1 MTFRVLLLE
10 SIHELARINLA
21 AAGIEVELM
30 DGALTETELAA
41 RLEGVHAVGIRSKT
55 QMTARVIEAADDLM
69 AIGAFC
75 IGTNQ
80 IDLDMATERGVAV
93 FNAPFSN
100 TRSVAELVL
109 SEIVMLS
116 RGLADR
122 SREMHVG
129 QWRKTAK
136 GAREVRGKTL
146 GIIGYGHIGHQIG
159 IIAESFG
166 MRVVFHDIVSKLP
179 IGNNTQLTSLEA
191 VLRESDFVS
200 LHVPATDQT
209 HEMIGANEIAQM
221 KPGAALLNLSRGTV
235 VVIPALA
242 EALKSGHL
250 SGAAIDVFPVEPK
263 KNISDDFVSDLRGL
277 ENVVM
282 TPHIGGSTMEA
293 QENIGREVSTA
304 LANYFHAGGTT
315 GSVNFPEVE
324 LPKAAGA
331 HRITNVHQN
340 VPGVLSEL
348 NRIVSEAEGNV
359 TAQVLATQGKLGYLL
374 MDFDQAVADDV
385 AANMNALETTLVARA
400 VR

>member
-30 DGALTETELAA
+30 DGALTESELAA
-41 RLEGVHAVGIRSKT
+41 RLKGVHAVGIRSKT
-55 QMTARVIEAADDLM
+55 QMTAAVIEAADDLM

-129 QWRKTAK
+129 QWRKSAK

-166 MRVVFHDIVSKLP
+166 MRVVF
-179 IGNNTQLTSLEA
+179 
-191 VLRESDFVS
+191 
-200 LHVPATDQT
+200 
-209 HEMIGANEIAQM
+209 
-221 KPGAALLNLSRGTV
+221 
-235 VVIPALA
+235 
-242 EALKSGHL
+242 
-250 SGAAIDVFPVEPK
+250 
-263 KNISDDFVSDLRGL
+263 
-277 ENVVM
+277 
-282 TPHIGGSTMEA
+282 
-293 QENIGREVSTA
+293 
-304 LANYFHAGGTT
+304 
-315 GSVNFPEVE
+315 
-324 LPKAAGA
+324 
-331 HRITNVHQN
+331 
-340 VPGVLSEL
+340 
-348 NRIVSEAEGNV
+348 
-359 TAQVLATQGKLGYLL
+359 
-374 MDFDQAVADDV
+374 
-385 AANMNALETTLVARA
+385 
-400 VR
+400 